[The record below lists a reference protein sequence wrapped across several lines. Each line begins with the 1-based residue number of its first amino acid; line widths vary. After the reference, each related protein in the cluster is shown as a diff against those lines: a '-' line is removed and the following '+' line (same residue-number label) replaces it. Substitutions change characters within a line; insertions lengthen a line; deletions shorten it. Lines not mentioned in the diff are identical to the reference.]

1 MTQTFE
7 IPWYTIYDSSEPIS
21 QGDIFFHCP
30 VFIPAPDYNF
40 SKLDKIKEANFK
52 YGTAD
57 IIILT
62 QACDLNLN
70 NGGAPN
76 VRNVV
81 VAKIDDAKGE
91 TQGFLSNVRTN
102 HKPGYHLISKQ
113 TEGIV
118 MNYQVVDF
126 TEIYTLPYD
135 LLNAYREVHGKRLR
149 LNSPYLELLSQRFGL
164 FFSRVGLPDK
174 FAIDKQDLKIATET
188 KE

>member
-1 MTQTFE
+1 MENQIE
-7 IPWYTIYDSSEPIS
+7 IPWYSPINPDKPIS
-21 QGDIFFHCP
+21 QGDIFFNCP

-40 SKLDKIKEANFK
+40 TDLKNIKQANFK
-52 YGTAD
+52 HGTSD

-70 NGGAPN
+70 NGGEPN

-91 TQGFLSNVRTN
+91 TKGFLSDVRKN
-102 HKPGYHLISKQ
+102 QRPAYHLISKH
-113 TEGIV
+113 EVEPV

-126 TEIYTLPYD
+126 SELYTLPYA
-135 LLNAYREVHGKRLR
+135 LLDAFREFHGPRLR

-174 FAIDKQDLKIATET
+174 FSINSADLKACT
-188 KE
+188 